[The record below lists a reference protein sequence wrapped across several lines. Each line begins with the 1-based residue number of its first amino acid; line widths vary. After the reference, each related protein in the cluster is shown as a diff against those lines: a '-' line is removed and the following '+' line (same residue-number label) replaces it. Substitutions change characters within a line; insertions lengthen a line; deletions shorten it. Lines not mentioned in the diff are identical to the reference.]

1 MKKDIV
7 LKIVKEIESI
17 RKEHPEDKYEDGGR
31 EVLISQIS
39 EYVGNNEKI
48 ILVLPSF
55 PFKSQNRDNTL
66 GDLPDMGEYIALE
79 VLNSL
84 CNNIREIYKPD
95 VAFVLASDGRLY
107 SDLVGVSDST
117 VNSYRNE
124 LLKMNNS
131 ICKDSSLIWFSL
143 DEGIKE
149 EGVLDVREILGRDYS
164 DGIEIVMEE
173 VKKDKDYLRLYIGFK
188 NFALSEIKAQKLDCS
203 NREMVRRAKSIA
215 KKMMVRNFANAR
227 LLKESF
233 PNMIRLSVKHHD
245 TRKGLFAVNLMR
257 RHTDIGTPWLNA
269 VVKLKNGKYMYIKA
283 KDAREFGYTEV
294 SKEGMGYMFV
304 E

>member
-17 RKEHPEDKYEDGGR
+17 RKEHPEDKYENGGR
-31 EVLISQIS
+31 EVLISQIR
-39 EYVGNNEKI
+39 EYVENNEKI

-66 GDLPDMGEYIALE
+66 GDLPDMGEYLALE

-84 CNNIREIYKPD
+84 CNNIKEIYESGVD
-95 VAFVLASDGRLY
+95 FVLASDGRLY
-107 SDLVGVSDST
+107 SDLVGVSDNT
-117 VNSYRNE
+117 VNLYRNE
-124 LLKMNNS
+124 LLRMNDS
-131 ICKDSSLIWFSL
+131 ICKDSCLRWFSL
-143 DEGIKE
+143 DEGIKRKN
-149 EGVLDVREILGRDYS
+149 GLDVREILERDYS

-173 VKKDKDYLRLYIGFK
+173 VKRDKDYLRLYIGFK
-188 NFALSEIKAQKLDCS
+188 NFALLEIKAQNLDCS
-203 NREMVRRAKSIA
+203 NREMVRRAKCIA
-215 KKMMVRNFANAR
+215 KRMMVRNFANAR
-227 LLKESF
+227 LLKENF

-257 RHTDIGTPWLNA
+257 THTDIGTPWLNSIA
-269 VVKLKNGKYMYIKA
+269 KMRNGKYFYIKA
-283 KDAREFGYTEV
+283 KEARLRGY
-294 SKEGMGYMFV
+294 KEIKKSGRGYMFI